1 MKGKVPVLITI
12 LGLIATIFFFSS
24 KNKLEEEL
32 SANENVKA
40 VLDKQVEI
48 YRDIDSHYGRA
59 SNEFYANKP
68 VVLLRGSGATEVIRI
83 YWEKAGDV
91 PLTATA
97 DWDNSLK
104 GDWGD
109 LDGKWSP
116 FSITSKIPKGYQT
129 IRFTNEAN
137 DEAFS
142 VLVIIK

>member
-1 MKGKVPVLITI
+1 MKDKVPVLIII

-24 KNKLEEEL
+24 KNKLEKEL
-32 SANENVKA
+32 SATENVKA

-68 VVLLRGSGATEVIRI
+68 VIILRGSGATEVIRI
-83 YWEKAGDV
+83 YWEKIDEIPISVFRDTDV
-91 PLTATA
+91 MET
-97 DWDNSLK
+97 
-104 GDWGD
+104 DWGEI
-109 LDGKWSP
+109 DGKWIP
-116 FSITSKIPKGYQT
+116 LTITSKVAKGYET
-129 IRFTNEAN
+129 VDFTNKEN